1 MKIVYVMETLTISGG
16 LERIMVSKMN
26 YLADKYGYDVT
37 LIEVYDFA
45 GEDAYKLSDNVHRLR
60 LKIRKTS
67 ILPFKVNTFYHVI
80 KSVKREILRLKPDVM
95 SSSALLGVMLYA
107 FSRYPC
113 RMVYESHQA
122 RFTMPFQYL
131 IRRMERNVDDVV
143 CLTQGDAKEYNIAR
157 NVTVIEN
164 FNTVMPHDPKYK
176 HRRSKNVVAL
186 GRLSKQK
193 DFSMLL
199 DIWHNIHHRIPA
211 YTLHIVGDGPE
222 RALLQKKIMTLN
234 LSESVVLSPA
244 TKDVDSI
251 YRNADVFVMTSVF
264 EGLPLVISE
273 AMAYGVPVVSVDISY
288 GPRDIISH
296 GGGIITRRDVK
307 EMSEAIVGLLSDDI
321 LYDKLSAEAP
331 KVSSRYDV
339 SVIMEQWKKF
349 FS

>member
-1 MKIVYVMETLTISGG
+1 
-16 LERIMVSKMN
+16 MVSKMN

-37 LIEVYDFA
+37 LIEIYDFT

-95 SSSALLGVMLYA
+95 SVFCASWRHVICFLSLSLPY
-107 FSRYPC
+107 
-113 RMVYESHQA
+113 VYESHQA

-143 CLTQGDAKEYNIAR
+143 CLTQGDAKEYNIVR

-164 FNTVMPHDPKYK
+164 FNTVKPHDPKYK

-211 YTLHIVGDGPE
+211 YKLHIVGDGPE

-234 LSESVVLSPA
+234 LSESIVLSPA

-264 EGLPLVISE
+264 EGFCFGYS
-273 AMAYGVPVVSVDISY
+273 
-288 GPRDIISH
+288 
-296 GGGIITRRDVK
+296 
-307 EMSEAIVGLLSDDI
+307 
-321 LYDKLSAEAP
+321 
-331 KVSSRYDV
+331 
-339 SVIMEQWKKF
+339 
-349 FS
+349 